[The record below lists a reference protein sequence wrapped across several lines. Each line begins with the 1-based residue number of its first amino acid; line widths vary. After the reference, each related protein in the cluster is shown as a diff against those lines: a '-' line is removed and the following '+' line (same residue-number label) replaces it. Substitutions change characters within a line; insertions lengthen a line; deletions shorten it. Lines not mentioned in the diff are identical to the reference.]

1 MVYSK
6 MRTLTLITIS
16 ILVSACGPVKEID
29 ETAGWSVERLYNN
42 ARAHLDDGQYMTAI
56 ERFEKLESRYPFGK
70 FATQSQLDV
79 AYAYYK
85 FGEPESALAAVERFI
100 KLNPR
105 HETVDYAY
113 YLRGLINFNRGGGVL
128 DVFYDR
134 HASDYDRNLLLKSY
148 DDFNLLVRRFPD
160 SRYVEDSRQRM
171 IYLREQ
177 LARGDLKIA
186 KYYAS
191 RSAWVAV
198 AKRTNAILLDYQGT
212 SVIPAALAIQLEA
225 YEELG
230 LSELAEDTRRIIELN
245 FGNSS

>member
-1 MVYSK
+1 
-6 MRTLTLITIS
+6 MRTLILFTIGILIS
-16 ILVSACGPVKEID
+16 GCGPVKEID

-42 ARAHLDDGQYMTAI
+42 ARALLDDGQYLTAI

-70 FATQSQLDV
+70 YATQAQLDV

-85 FGEPESALAAVERFI
+85 FDEPESALAAVERFI

-105 HETVDYAY
+105 HEVVDYAY
-113 YLRGLINFNRGGGVL
+113 YLRGLINFNRGEGVL

-134 HASDYDRNLLLKSY
+134 QASDYDRNLLLKSY
-148 DDFNLLVRRFPD
+148 DDFKLLVRRFPD

-186 KYYAS
+186 QYYADK
-191 RSAWVAV
+191 SAWVAA
-198 AKRTNAILLDYQGT
+198 AKRTNAILLNYQGT
-212 SVIPAALAIQLEA
+212 SVISAALAIQLEA
-225 YEELG
+225 YEKLG

-245 FGNSS
+245 FG

>member
-1 MVYSK
+1 
-6 MRTLTLITIS
+6 MRTLILFTVS
-16 ILVSACGPVKEID
+16 ILISACGPVKEID

-42 ARAHLDDGQYMTAI
+42 ARSHLDDGQYLTAI

-105 HETVDYAY
+105 HEAVDYAY
-113 YLRGLINFNRGGGVL
+113 YLRGLINFDRGGGVL

-134 HASDYDRNLLLKSY
+134 QASDYDRNLLLKSY

-160 SRYVEDSRQRM
+160 RRYVEDSRQRM

-186 KYYAS
+186 QYYAA

-212 SVIPAALAIQLEA
+212 SVIPTTLAIQLQA

-245 FGNSS
+245 YGNSS